1 MRTTHKSDDNT
12 AHNTGNQTTHDWHTG
27 SMSNAQTQWQCN
39 QKHYDGGGNV
49 FRIKFHWRKTMEKTN
64 SLPLYPPKT
73 LENQL
78 ITYGKIP

>member
-1 MRTTHKSDDNT
+1 
-12 AHNTGNQTTHDWHTG
+12 
-27 SMSNAQTQWQCN
+27 MSNAQTQWQCN

-64 SLPLYPPKT
+64 SLPLNPPKT